1 MTVATA
7 PTARPTVAIL
17 RGAILAILVL
27 VLAGTEAELFLLKHV
42 EDNWQLVPVVIIPLT
57 LLVLTWHGLS
67 NGTAALRTLQVL
79 MCASLLAGGIGV
91 IQHYRAN
98 LVDAAESD
106 PSLSGKALYIKA
118 TAGSIPALAP
128 GTMVQIALLG
138 LAFAFRHPRFRT
150 NTAADGAE

>member
-1 MTVATA
+1 MTVAMTLTA
-7 PTARPTVAIL
+7 KPTVAIL
-17 RGAILAILVL
+17 RGAILAILVI

-42 EDNWQLVPVVIIPLT
+42 EDNWQLVPVVIIPFT
-57 LLVLTWHGLS
+57 ALVLIWHGFS
-67 NGTAALRTLQVL
+67 KGTAALRTLQVL
-79 MCASLLAGGIGV
+79 MFASLLAGGIGV
-91 IQHYRAN
+91 VQHYRAN
-98 LVDAAESD
+98 LIDSAESD

-150 NTAADGAE
+150 NGDANGAE